1 MTDFPKVIAH
11 QLGIDVKNVENTLH
25 LLDEGA
31 TIPFIS
37 RYRKEFTGSLNEV
50 EIRDI
55 QQLYAQLM
63 QLDKRKEYVL
73 GVIERAGALT
83 QALKDK
89 ITQSLSASEIEDL
102 YLPFK
107 PRRRT
112 RATVARENGLEPLA
126 KIIMSQTC
134 TDLQSVVYRYVKAD
148 VKDVDEAISGASDII
163 AEWVS
168 ENARARQGIRKQ
180 VAQYGKISAVV
191 IHGKENEAK
200 KYKTYHNFTTTARKC
215 PSHQILALLRAQREG
230 VLKVTLSID
239 DDYALGFLNR
249 VFVKENASKESKIII
264 KDAVKDSYKRLMLPS
279 IENEMW
285 AQWKKTADDEAI
297 RLFADNLRQLLL
309 MPPLRNCR
317 VMGVDPGFRTGCK
330 IVCLDHQGNLLHDDV
345 IFPQRER
352 VTSARKISDL
362 ISKYNIDTIA
372 LGNGTASRE
381 TSEFLNVIHKPDNVN
396 VVIVNESGA
405 SVYSASDIARN
416 EFPDKDVTVRGAVS
430 IGRRLIDPLAE
441 LVKIDPR
448 SIGVGQYQHDVDQS
462 ALRESLEYTVQSCVN
477 SVGVNVNTASACLL
491 SYISGIG
498 KSIAENIVSYRAEHG
513 DFYSRRQLLKV
524 PRLGEKAYQQAAGFL
539 RIPDAENPL
548 DNSAVHPESYPV
560 VSKIAE
566 KMGVDI
572 AELIRNE
579 ELISKININDYLSCC
594 GEPTLRDIIE
604 ELKRPGLDPRT
615 EKVECEFDMSVSAI
629 EDFTV
634 GMVLNGVVNNITA
647 FGAFVDIGV
656 HESGLIHISELSDKR
671 VRNVADVLKL
681 NQHVRVRVIDVD
693 LERNRIS
700 LSMKNI
706 DA

>member
-1 MTDFPKVIAH
+1 MTDYPKLIAH
-11 QLGIDVKNVENTLH
+11 QLGLNEKNVENTLH
-25 LLDEGA
+25 LLDDGA

-55 QQLYAQLM
+55 QQLYTQLM

-83 QALKDK
+83 PLLKDK
-89 ITQSLSASEIEDL
+89 ITHSLSAGEIEDL
-102 YLPFK
+102 YMPFK

-126 KIIMSQTC
+126 KVIMSQTC
-134 TDLQSVVYRYVKAD
+134 TGLNHVVSRFVKGD
-148 VKDVDEAISGASDII
+148 VKDVQEAISGASDII
-163 AEWVS
+163 AEWVN
-168 ENARARQGIRKQ
+168 ENARARQCVRRQ
-180 VAQYGKISAVV
+180 VTQHGKITAVV
-191 IHGKENEAK
+191 VSGKENGAK
-200 KYKTYHNFTTTARKC
+200 KYKTYHNFSTIARKC
-215 PSHQILALLRAQREG
+215 PSHQILALQRAQREG
-230 VLKVTLSID
+230 VMRVTLSID
-239 DDYALGFLNR
+239 DDVALGYLDR
-249 VFVKENASKESKIII
+249 VFVKENATAESKDIVR
-264 KDAVKDSYKRLMLPS
+264 KAVKDSYKRLMLPS

-309 MPPLRNCR
+309 MPPLRHKR
-317 VMGVDPGFRTGCK
+317 VMGIDPGFRTGCK
-330 IVCLDHQGNLLHDDV
+330 VVCLDKQGNLLCDDV
-345 IFPQRER
+345 IYPQRER

-362 ISKYNIDTIA
+362 IAKYKIDTIA

-381 TSEFLNVIHKPDNVN
+381 TLDFLKVIHKPGDVN
-396 VVIVNESGA
+396 VVVVNESGA
-405 SVYSASDIARN
+405 SVYSASDIARD

-448 SIGVGQYQHDVDQS
+448 SIGVGQYQHDVDQN

-498 KSIAENIVSYRAEHG
+498 KSLAENIVSYRAEHG
-513 DFYSRRQLLKV
+513 DFTSRRQLLQV
-524 PRLGEKAYQQAAGFL
+524 PRLGDKAYQQAAGFL
-539 RIPDAENPL
+539 RIPDTDNPL

-560 VSKIAE
+560 VAKIAE
-566 KMGVDI
+566 DMGVDI
-572 AELIRNE
+572 ASLIRNE
-579 ELISKININDYLSCC
+579 ELISKINIQDYLSCC

-615 EKVECEFDMSVSAI
+615 ETEECAFDSNVSTI
-629 EDFTV
+629 EDLSV

-656 HESGLIHISELSDKR
+656 HESGLIHISEVSDKR
-671 VRNVADVLKL
+671 VRSVADVLRL
-681 NQHVRVRVIDVD
+681 NQHVRVKVIDVD

>member
-1 MTDFPKVIAH
+1 MTDFPKVISH
-11 QLGIDVKNVENTLH
+11 QLGINEKNVANTLH
-25 LLDEGA
+25 LLEEGA

-55 QQLYAQLM
+55 QQLYTQLL

-73 GVIERAGALT
+73 SVIERAGALT
-83 QALKDK
+83 PALKEK
-89 ITQSLSASEIEDL
+89 ITQSLSAEEIEDL
-102 YLPFK
+102 YMPFK

-112 RATVARENGLEPLA
+112 RATVAREKGLEPLA
-126 KIIMSQTC
+126 KIIMSQTFIG
-134 TDLQSVVYRYVKAD
+134 LNNVVSRYVKGD
-148 VKDVDEAISGASDII
+148 VKDVQEAVSGASDII
-163 AEWVS
+163 AEWVNES
-168 ENARARQGIRKQ
+168 ARARQCVRRQ
-180 VAQYGKISAVV
+180 VAQYGKISAV
-191 IHGKENEAK
+191 IIQGKENEAK
-200 KYKTYHNFTTTARKC
+200 KYQTYHNFTTVARKC

-230 VLKVTLSID
+230 VMKVTLSID
-239 DDYALGFLNR
+239 DDMALGFLDR
-249 VFVKENASKESKIII
+249 VFLKENATEESKTIVR
-264 KDAVKDSYKRLMLPS
+264 KAVKDSYKRLMLPS

-285 AQWKKTADDEAI
+285 AMWKKAADDEAI

-309 MPPLRNCR
+309 MPPLRHKR
-317 VMGVDPGFRTGCK
+317 VMGIDPGFRTGCK
-330 IVCLDHQGNLLHDDV
+330 VVCLDQQGNLLYDDV
-345 IFPQRER
+345 IYPQRER

-362 ISKYNIDTIA
+362 IAKYKIDTIA

-381 TSEFLNVIHKPDNVN
+381 TLDFLNVIHKPGDVN
-396 VVIVNESGA
+396 VVVVNESGA
-405 SVYSASDIARN
+405 SVYSASDIARD

-462 ALRESLEYTVQSCVN
+462 ALRDSLEYTVQSCVN

-498 KSIAENIVSYRAEHG
+498 KSIADNIVKYRVEHG
-513 DFYSRRQLLKV
+513 DFSSRHQLLKV

-539 RIPDAENPL
+539 RIPDAKNPL
-548 DNSAVHPESYPV
+548 DDSAVHPESYPV
-560 VSKIAE
+560 VA
-566 KMGVDI
+566 KMAQDIGVDI

-579 ELISKININDYLSCC
+579 ELIRKINIKDYLSCC
-594 GEPTLRDIIE
+594 GEPTLRDVVE

-615 EKVECEFDMSVSAI
+615 ETEECVFDSTVSTI
-629 EDFTV
+629 EDLNV
-634 GMVLNGVVNNITA
+634 GLVLNGVVNNITA

-656 HESGLIHISELSDKR
+656 HISGLIHISEMSDKR
-671 VRNVADVLKL
+671 VRSVADVLRL
-681 NQHVRVRVIDVD
+681 NQCVRVKVIDVD